1 MKCPHC
7 GVHYMDEE
15 KECPVCGKRAG
26 LLVPRKQSKFS
37 KTTQDTSYKPKPKKS
52 SGKSTARKQTYNNQR
67 KSTAAA
73 WQQAAAGQHIHD
85 NPLER
90 KKKKSGCGTGC
101 LIVVIIF
108 IILIAL
114 NIGSAINYSSIMDS
128 DSWTDSIDSF
138 FDESYDDDDDL
149 YSWTDI
155 AEMGVGTWSNTDGS
169 VTFTIEEDG
178 TLSWTNSS
186 GSYTDHYPSCYFL
199 QLNDG
204 NQDMYCSEEEL
215 KSFSLDSYCYYE
227 FWGYSFDDEDSY
239 SFDFRFYLP
248 ADANTL
254 SSTFDYYDKDTGEYG
269 TFTRVSEETEP
280 QGSAPEPTEPMTDTP
295 TSDTPENLL
304 PDTPEQR
311 A

>member
-15 KECPVCGKRAG
+15 KECPVCGKRPG
-26 LLVPRKQSKFS
+26 LLAPQKQSKFD
-37 KTTQDTSYKPKPKKS
+37 KTTQDISYEPKPKKP

-85 NPLER
+85 NPLEK

-108 IILIAL
+108 IVLIVINL
-114 NIGSAINYSSIMDS
+114 SIGFHTVTSS

-138 FDESYDDDDDL
+138 FDDPFTDSDDDDVYSSVDMDDL
-149 YSWTDI
+149 GT
-155 AEMGVGTWSNTDGS
+155 GTWSNADGS
-169 VTFTIEEDG
+169 ITFTIDEDG

-186 GSYTDHYPSCYFL
+186 GSYTDAYPSCYFL
-199 QLNDG
+199 QLNDD

-215 KSFSLDSYCYYE
+215 ETFSLDSYCYYE
-227 FWGYSFDDEDSY
+227 FWGYDFDDEDGY

-248 ADANTL
+248 VDTNTL
-254 SSTFDYYDKDTGEYG
+254 PLTFDYYDKDTDEYG
-269 TFTRVSEETEP
+269 TFSRVSEETEP
-280 QGSAPEPTEPMTDTP
+280 QGNTPEPTEPTTNTP
-295 TSDTPENLL
+295 SSDTPENLL